1 MNLMVTTVLAFALAT
16 ASQEPPTPK
25 PWSLAPSGALEWG
38 GSLYTPVGARI
49 PGTPEAIRGAHAV
62 GVSSVLI
69 ELPATG
75 EGWSEALAALRETGQ
90 TFAIAITSAAPAAE
104 VCLVEPDAY
113 RMETIATG
121 QSVSFPV
128 SEGRDALIVV
138 AAKNGGRRTE
148 VRRVPVAGG
157 RVTFTPKAD
166 LSLPHVMLAYPVV
179 KSLAVPDLFDGLD
192 VHRDTLLRTLSRYD
206 LGPNYRGMV
215 NPMGVLPGANVPRTA
230 VPVSPLFRTE
240 FAAFLRTKYGSA
252 QTVAR
257 AWSLSANTFQRIDEM
272 AGLIPLWANGKGVD
286 AAWDPAT
293 DQTYAV
299 DASRSTLWAD
309 IREMMTIAAVRRMGR
324 LSEAVRQA
332 TGGAPVILEFD
343 GLEGIAGRELALND
357 GIGLRGEVDGVSSL
371 GRLFGAAA
379 GAAYRRQTKAW
390 LVATD
395 VSFAPEADPNAL
407 LDRLVTLGVRG
418 VFIRPNERVNLE
430 SIALMHL
437 DAEGVNSAPRFLPF
451 PLEAQD
457 PAEVGELPGMT
468 WWLPAPVAGKRLRLG
483 PQYLGYTLEDNG
495 QFRTVLW
502 SVGEPKMVRLVANN
516 PEALKV
522 VTPDGTLVETK
533 VVRRGIEFMLPIFP
547 VVVEGASEPVAPAQ
561 SFEAASA
568 AASLMLQNFG
578 ELSDPDGRERV
589 MLLQNVEA
597 FDRSP
602 GLATQEMW
610 ALLDRLMKRGAP
622 YIWLSATQVRGLRMG
637 GVVQRNGAANDQVLR
652 FAGRMGDAQT
662 PGEADYTVAPRIPGS
677 HAIWVALSGPS
688 DVKSSLEVQFGENIV
703 KAEEGPM
710 SFYGSTFAWY
720 RLGTINL
727 VPGEHKITVRMKPSL
742 GQEVLLDTVV
752 LSPLPFRPDGPRPPL
767 TWLDQE
773 TSGSSR

>member
-1 MNLMVTTVLAFALAT
+1 MVTTVLAFALA
-16 ASQEPPTPK
+16 ASAQEPPVPK
-25 PWSLAPSGALEWG
+25 PWSLSPSGALAWG
-38 GSLYTPVGARI
+38 SSLYTPVGARI
-49 PGTPEAIRGAHAV
+49 PGTPDAIRSAHAA
-62 GVSSVLI
+62 GVQSVLI

-75 EGWSEALAALRETGQ
+75 EGWGEALTALRETGQ
-90 TFAIAITSAAPAAE
+90 TFAIAIVSAAPAAE
-104 VCLVEPDAY
+104 VCLVEPDAF
-113 RMETIATG
+113 RMELISTG

-157 RVTFTPKAD
+157 RVTFAPRAD
-166 LSLPHVMLAYPVV
+166 LTLPHVMLAYPVV
-179 KSLAVPDLFDGLD
+179 KSLAMPDLFDGLD
-192 VHRDTLLRTLSRYD
+192 VHRDTLLRTLSRHD

-215 NPMGVLPGANVPRTA
+215 NPMGVLPGQSTPRTA

-272 AGLIPLWANGKGVD
+272 SGLIPLWANGKGVD

-293 DQTYAV
+293 DQIYAV
-299 DASRSTLWAD
+299 DTGRSALWAD

-324 LSEAVRQA
+324 LSDAVRQA

-357 GIGLRGEVDGVSSL
+357 GIGLRGKLDGVSSL
-371 GRLFGAAA
+371 GRLFGAAT
-379 GAAYRRQTKAW
+379 GAAYRRQNKAW

-395 VSFAPEADPNAL
+395 VTFAPEADPNGL

-418 VFIRPNERVNLE
+418 IFIRPNERVNLE
-430 SIALMHL
+430 SIALMQM
-437 DAEGVNSAPRFLPF
+437 DSEGVKSAPRFLPF

-457 PAEVGELPGMT
+457 PAEAGELPGMT

-483 PQYLGYTLEDNG
+483 PQYQGYTLEDNG

-502 SVGEPKMVRLVANN
+502 SVGEPKLVRLVANN

-547 VVVEGASEPVAPAQ
+547 VVVEGATEPVAPAQ
-561 SFEAASA
+561 SFEAASS
-568 AASLMLQNFG
+568 AASLMLQNFA
-578 ELSDPDGRERV
+578 ELADPDGRERV

-610 ALLDRLMKRGAP
+610 SLLDRLMKRGAP
-622 YIWLSATQVRGLRMG
+622 YIWLSATQVQGLRMG
-637 GVVQRNGAANDQVLR
+637 GVVERNGAANSQVLR

-662 PGEADYTVAPRIPGS
+662 PGEADYTIAPRIAGS
-677 HAIWVALSGPS
+677 HEIWIALSGPS
-688 DVKSSLEVQFGENIV
+688 DVKSSLEVQFGENII

-710 SFYGSTFAWY
+710 SFYGSSFGWY

-727 VPGEHKITVRMKPSL
+727 VPGEHKITVRVKPSL
-742 GQEVLLDTVV
+742 GQEVLLDAVV

-767 TWLDQE
+767 SWLDQE
-773 TSGSSR
+773 TANGS